1 MEGTYTSRK
10 VPNMKITNS
19 NLNCTFH
26 CGCNA
31 IWWPRDSAQRF
42 VLCASK
48 VTAWVRSPSRVC
60 FVSAMSGVFYS
71 CMRSPPPG
79 FQAYEGLHADWPR
92 KVYSHP
98 ATAHRGA
105 NVPFRPTL
113 PLQRPAKYQEKENC
127 TCMQNYSALCIRHA
141 ERLHVSACFQQ
152 LVSNMHNIF
161 GNTSLNSLSRVFK

>member
-105 NVPFRPTL
+105 NVPFAQLYRCNV
-113 PLQRPAKYQEKENC
+113 Q
-127 TCMQNYSALCIRHA
+127 QNIKKRKTAHVCKIIVLFALDTRNDFMS
-141 ERLHVSACFQQ
+141 LHVFSNQFQTCIIY
-152 LVSNMHNIF
+152 LVTH
-161 GNTSLNSLSRVFK
+161 L